1 MGNKSSSSFSS
12 SSSSSSSLSP
22 TAEEEEEEEAVTTKA
37 GHFGECKE
45 NLKLMKQKMTKNR
58 ACCSQNI
65 ELNG

>member
-12 SSSSSSSLSP
+12 SSSSLSP
-22 TAEEEEEEEAVTTKA
+22 TAEEEEEEEEAVTTKA

>member
-12 SSSSSSSLSP
+12 SSSSLSP
-22 TAEEEEEEEAVTTKA
+22 TAEEEEEEEEEEAVTTKA